1 MPSSSRSVVLLDSNI
16 LAGLSLYL
24 AACSQIGAAP
34 GTSTDTLLAAFLGSS
49 SAATRPDLFVDKG
62 AIDQGRTQFAQ
73 LSGLSNSSSGLDL
86 YASRVSHLE
95 VRNLLTE
102 RAFDEC
108 MHACNVPFRMR
119 SRRPF
124 RCQISFDYSEKVD
137 APWTSL
143 LSVME
148 QCGLKLQVAED
159 YLGEE
164 DESRGFQIMLDATEA
179 IARCFNLEDVDLYLC
194 AVSLVIPVDTFFS
207 RDNEVSHVMN
217 SLRTNLDWRPVADR
231 VISEMAAISETF
243 REHVRN
249 EEKKGH
255 SKYSALPQGT
265 SSLHVPVIG
274 GRTARVAS
282 AAPPPQTQPS
292 S

>member
-1 MPSSSRSVVLLDSNI
+1 MPSPSRNVVLLDSNV

-24 AACSQIGAAP
+24 AACSQVGAAP
-34 GTSTDTLLAAFLGSS
+34 GTDTKTLVAAFLGSS
-49 SAATRPDLFVDKG
+49 PAATPPSLFVDKE
-62 AIDQGRTQFAQ
+62 AVDWGRSQFTQ
-73 LSGLSNSSSGLDL
+73 LSELSRSPLDL

-95 VRNLLTE
+95 VRNLFTE
-102 RAFDEC
+102 RAFDER

-137 APWTSL
+137 APWTSF

-164 DESRGFQIMLDATEA
+164 DESRAFQIMLDATQA

-194 AVSLVIPVDTFFS
+194 AVSLVIPVDTFFC
-207 RDNEVSHVMN
+207 RDDEVSHVMN
-217 SLRTNLDWRPVADR
+217 SLRTDLHWRPVADK

-243 REHVRN
+243 REHLRS
-249 EEKKGH
+249 EEEKGH
-255 SKYSALPQGT
+255 SKYNALPQGT
-265 SSLHVPVIG
+265 KSLHVPVTG
-274 GRTARVAS
+274 GRTARVTP
-282 AAPPPQTQPS
+282 AAPSPQTQPS